1 MVILIS
7 LLVLAALFFIP
18 PVRLSL
24 FHLIHFLIY
33 VVVDPVRYIKMRKW
47 NTPPAGT
54 ITCYTGLFGKGKTL
68 SMVHYARKLFR
79 RYQGKKSWS
88 KSEHKLLPNKFIFL
102 TNIDLYFCDE
112 SDQVEFTS
120 MQQFCDLCVQITEN
134 RHPLQHDY
142 NLVVIAIIDEISSV
156 CNSREFKSNFNNAV
170 LSTLL
175 QIRKFSC
182 LFLCTSQKFGM
193 MDKLLRDVTLEVIDC
208 SKSWRYQK
216 NSIYDGWDLENGD
229 PSKLEPLRNKWVF
242 ITDTDYN
249 SYSTLRVAKQISKAA
264 ALGDLVPES
273 ETVAA
278 SSGSGNTF
286 VAPVINVKKLKVK

>member
-1 MVILIS
+1 MVIFII
-7 LLVLAALFFIP
+7 LLFMAALIFIP

-24 FHLIHFLIY
+24 FHLVHFLFY
-33 VVVDPVRYIKMRKW
+33 LVKDPVRYVRHRSW

-68 SMVHYARKLFR
+68 SMVHYSRKLYT
-79 RYQGKKSWS
+79 RYNGKKSWS
-88 KSEHKLLPNKFIFL
+88 KYEYKLLPNKFIFL
-102 TNIDLYFCDE
+102 TNIDLYFCPD
-112 SDQVEFTS
+112 SDQIEFTS

-134 RHPLQHDY
+134 KHPLQHDY
-142 NLVVIAIIDEISSV
+142 NLVVVAIIDEISSV

-216 NSIYDGWDLENGD
+216 NTVYDGWDMENGD
-229 PSKLEPLRNKWVF
+229 PTKLEPLRNKWIF
-242 ITDTDYN
+242 ITNTDYN

-264 ALGDLVPES
+264 ALGELRPES
-273 ETVAA
+273 DTVAA
-278 SSGSGNTF
+278 ASGSGNTF
-286 VAPVINVKKLKVK
+286 VSPVINVKKLKVK